1 MYLSNLNLKVCKR
14 PLRLPSLQLG
24 EAGQLLVGDE
34 HGPVGDPLGLPEVK
48 APPRM
53 RVAVPPGARL
63 VAALAAPA
71 ACIADELEE
80 AGDAED
86 EQDGDL
92 AVPLR
97 PPPHGGNGDGDD
109 GDMEA
114 ALIFSRPS

>member
-1 MYLSNLNLKVCKR
+1 M
-14 PLRLPSLQLG
+14 
-24 EAGQLLVGDE
+24 
-34 HGPVGDPLGLPEVK
+34 
-48 APPRM
+48 
-53 RVAVPPGARL
+53 AVPPGAGL
-63 VAALAAPA
+63 VAAVAAPAAA

-97 PPPHGGNGDGDD
+97 PPPHGGCDGDGD

-114 ALIFSRPS
+114 ALIFLRPPHSSLLA

>member
-1 MYLSNLNLKVCKR
+1 M
-14 PLRLPSLQLG
+14 
-24 EAGQLLVGDE
+24 
-34 HGPVGDPLGLPEVK
+34 
-48 APPRM
+48 
-53 RVAVPPGARL
+53 AVPPGTRL
-63 VAALAAPA
+63 VAAAPA
-71 ACIADELEE
+71 AAIAIADELEE

-114 ALIFSRPS
+114 ALIFSRPSSRPSQRPHSSLFA